1 MSKIQFSNN
10 LFSQIGGSNWVTR
23 PGYFDIETK
32 PLNNGETLGN
42 NQNEP
47 FLDSIDN
54 QVDLLEEKNLLV
66 EEPLFQSKVQAQT
79 VTSVVVLGAG
89 LESVWQNDE
98 SLAWQLWQ
106 NIMKAFDWD
115 ETQVVFFDTEL
126 LVTEDAVFSTM
137 EEVIDLGVEW
147 VLTMDEEHEISEQL
161 SEGVQ
166 VVSVPEFELMLS
178 DPYAKQS
185 FYHSVVS
192 LNRCI

>member
-32 PLNNGETLGN
+32 PLNNRDTLDN

-47 FLDSIDN
+47 SLDSIDN
-54 QVDLLEEKNLLV
+54 QVDLLEEKNPLV

-185 FYHSVVS
+185 FYHSFVS
-192 LNRCI
+192 LNRYI